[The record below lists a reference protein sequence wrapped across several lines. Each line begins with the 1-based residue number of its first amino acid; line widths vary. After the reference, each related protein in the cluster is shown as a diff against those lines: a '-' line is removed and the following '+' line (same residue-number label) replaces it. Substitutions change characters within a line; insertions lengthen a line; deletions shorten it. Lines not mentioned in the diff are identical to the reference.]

1 MLQIKEVEE
10 YHEFVLMSNTIWYC
24 FTFLTR
30 ANLWIEI
37 VMRLEITNTN
47 LVYYHFLK
55 NDNARRVV
63 MLENFLGFIVFKDMV
78 PSYNIALQCA
88 KEV

>member
-10 YHEFVLMSNTIWYC
+10 HHEFFLMSNIVWYC

-37 VMRLEITNTN
+37 AMRLEITTNTD
-47 LVYYHFLK
+47 LVHYY
-55 NDNARRVV
+55 ARRLQL
-63 MLENFLGFIVFKDMV
+63 MLENFLGFLVFKDMV

>member
-1 MLQIKEVEE
+1 
-10 YHEFVLMSNTIWYC
+10 
-24 FTFLTR
+24 
-30 ANLWIEI
+30 
-37 VMRLEITNTN
+37 MRLEITNTN